1 MFLFGYFPKEWGLTQ
16 FNNKKMLPEAIQL
29 LEYQMVVGV
38 CAGPAL
44 LVLT

>member
-29 LEYQMVVGV
+29 LEYQMVVW
-38 CAGPAL
+38 ARSPANQSRL
-44 LVLT
+44 